1 MKQVKKWVSL
11 GVLVASLVIL
21 VAAVLGCGGTTATT
35 AGSTETTSDA
45 YDITAIA
52 AGIKVDASLNAMLP
66 AAIKADGIKV
76 ACDIPYQPWEM
87 YVGDT
92 EKLTGFDYDLG
103 QALGA
108 VLGVKVAFVKTAFES
123 LIPSLQ
129 AGQNNIVMSAMYDNL
144 KRRLDCDFV
153 EYAWDG
159 TSIMVLKGNPKGIT
173 GFAGLAGKTVGCER
187 GTTQATMLENLNA
200 QFKSEGKPEMTISQ
214 YDDQPTAFTAL
225 QSGRTD
231 CDVTDSSTAAY
242 NAINTDAGET
252 FEVVS
257 DPENPNGLD
266 PTIVGIAVLKA
277 DTQLRDALQQAL
289 QKLIDDGTYTTIISQ
304 YGLSP
309 VTAAEINKGTS
320 SGE

>member
-1 MKQVKKWVSL
+1 MNQVKKWLSL
-11 GVLVASLVIL
+11 GVLMVSLLVLAVVA
-21 VAAVLGCGGTTATT
+21 LGCGGTTDTT
-35 AGSTETTSDA
+35 AAAGGSG
-45 YDITAIA
+45 YDINAIV
-52 AGIKVDASLNAMLP
+52 AGIKADPTLTAALP
-66 AAIKADGIKV
+66 EAIKTNGIKV

-108 VLGVKVAFVKTAFES
+108 VLGTKVEFAKTAFES

-159 TSIMVLKGNPKGIT
+159 TSILVAKGNPKGIT
-173 GFAGLAGKTVGCER
+173 GFADLAGRTVGCER
-187 GTTQATMLENLNA
+187 GTTQATLLETLNK
-200 QFKSEGKPEMTISQ
+200 QFKTDGKAQMTINQ

-242 NAINTDAGET
+242 NAINTDAGKT
-252 FEVVS
+252 FEVVV
-257 DPENPNGLD
+257 DPQNPNGLD
-266 PTIVGIAVLKA
+266 STIVGIAVLKA
-277 DTQLRDALQQAL
+277 DTQLRDALQKAL
-289 QKLIDDGTYTTIISQ
+289 QKLIDDGTYTKIISH